1 MAKFRIS
8 SAIYI
13 IWVSFGLF
21 RSPVAARGLCR
32 WIVVVCGRKGGNAA
46 ARDCSVSGSVAM
58 DAVRGAKHDH
68 GRVPAAPA
76 ALGGGRGGLSHDFA
90 HLHFALR
97 LRTARGMRSHRAR
110 SASTPRHETSLA
122 ATERAAVAIHGEVEY
137 AARGPTRLP
146 GGQTPRPLCLHC

>member
-32 WIVVVCGRKGGNAA
+32 WIVVVCCRKGGNAA
-46 ARDCSVSGSVAM
+46 ARDCSVSGSVAV

-68 GRVPAAPA
+68 GRFPA
-76 ALGGGRGGLSHDFA
+76 ALGGGGLSHDFA

-122 ATERAAVAIHGEVEY
+122 ATERAAVAIHGKVEY
-137 AARGPTRLP
+137 AARGLTRLP